1 MVYVGHSYLIT
12 TSGIYNYIRLLFIL
26 YFLNLLQAPQHV
38 LAFFLEEWLIL
49 SFLKGLCSLSC
60 SLNKAMVNSHG
71 PSSQDILT
79 PRDTPNILCM
89 PDLISLPLLWSCN
102 TIFPCN
108 FGTINPL
115 IIVISFLSCL
125 LKKKLEAPQLPYRSQ
140 NFWVSSIFV
149 VAPCRSILYSGNKTT
164 RISEIMAS
172 GTGII

>member
-1 MVYVGHSYLIT
+1 M
-12 TSGIYNYIRLLFIL
+12 
-26 YFLNLLQAPQHV
+26 
-38 LAFFLEEWLIL
+38 ECLIL
-49 SFLKGLCSLSC
+49 SFLKGLCSLSR
-60 SLNKAMVNSHG
+60 SLDHAMVNSHHRTLSNQEA
-71 PSSQDILT
+71 PKS
-79 PRDTPNILCM
+79 ILCM
-89 PDLISLPLLWSCN
+89 PDLIFLPLLWSCN

-164 RISEIMAS
+164 RISELMAS